1 MAKVIGES
9 GAWREI
15 AENLGRCGLNV
26 RHPNDVENLL
36 AHLRA
41 TYKTSVDRKK
51 LEIAHDVASEEKR
64 IVDLHAEKGVWR
76 SFLNWFRIRSCKM
89 SIAQLHS
96 EERHYVAN
104 LAANILR
111 LDTVRESAELVGART
126 EVDVIASLARLPD
139 EYTVFSDIR
148 LSAERYIH
156 FNGAPLRSA
165 QIDHLVLTPAG
176 VFVIETKRWSLK
188 FVESGDYHDP
198 FDQTQRAAYLC
209 YDQLRRQFGKIR
221 VRSIIA
227 CAGQLPSAPKDSHV
241 KVLAVPEL
249 IGYISWF
256 KQPELAPDRLLQV
269 RRYLER
275 FVTA

>member
-1 MAKVIGES
+1 MATVIGES

-15 AENLGRCGLNV
+15 AENLQRCGLDV
-26 RHPNDVENLL
+26 RRPNDVEPLL
-36 AHLRA
+36 THLRA
-41 TYKTSVDRKK
+41 TYQPSVDRKR
-51 LEIAHDVASEEKR
+51 LEVAQSVASEETC
-64 IVDLHAEKGVWR
+64 IANLHAEKGVWR
-76 SFLNWFRIRSCKM
+76 SFLNWFRIRGCKM
-89 SIAQLHS
+89 AIAQLHN
-96 EERHYVAN
+96 EERQYAAT
-104 LAANILR
+104 LSANIRR
-111 LDTVRESAELVGART
+111 LDTMRESAELAGARA
-126 EVDVIASLARLPD
+126 ELDVIESLARLPD

-148 LSAERYIH
+148 LSAERYIL
-156 FNGAPLRSA
+156 FNGGSLQSA

-176 VFVIETKRWSLK
+176 VFVVETKRWSRK

-198 FDQTQRAAYLC
+198 FDQIQRAAYLC

-227 CAGQLPSAPKDSHV
+227 CSGQLPSTPKGSYI

-249 IGYISWF
+249 TGYISWF

>member
-1 MAKVIGES
+1 M
-9 GAWREI
+9 
-15 AENLGRCGLNV
+15 
-26 RHPNDVENLL
+26 
-36 AHLRA
+36 
-41 TYKTSVDRKK
+41 
-51 LEIAHDVASEEKR
+51 
-64 IVDLHAEKGVWR
+64 
-76 SFLNWFRIRSCKM
+76 
-89 SIAQLHS
+89 
-96 EERHYVAN
+96 
-104 LAANILR
+104 
-111 LDTVRESAELVGART
+111 RESAELVGARA
-126 EVDVIASLARLPD
+126 ELDVIASLARLPD

-156 FNGAPLRSA
+156 FNGAALRSA

-176 VFVIETKRWSLK
+176 VFVIETKRWSRK

-221 VRSIIA
+221 VRSIVA
-227 CAGQLPSAPKDSHV
+227 CAGQLPFAPKNSHV

-249 IGYISWF
+249 IGYILWF

-269 RRYLER
+269 RPYLER

>member
-1 MAKVIGES
+1 MATVIGES

-15 AENLGRCGLNV
+15 AETLRRCGLNV
-26 RHPNDVENLL
+26 RHPNDVEPLL

-41 TYKTSVDRKK
+41 TYQPSFDQKK
-51 LEIAHDVASEEKR
+51 LETAQDVANKENR
-64 IVDLHAEKGVWR
+64 IIDLRAEKGVWR
-76 SFLNWFRIRSCKM
+76 SFLNLFRIRGCKIA
-89 SIAQLHS
+89 IAQLHS
-96 EERHYVAN
+96 EERQYVTT

-111 LDTVRESAELVGART
+111 AGQIRESAELVGART
-126 EVDVIASLARLPD
+126 EVDVIERLTRLPD
-139 EYTVFSDIR
+139 EHFVFNDLR
-148 LSAERYIH
+148 LSTERYIH

-165 QIDHLVLTPAG
+165 QIDHIVLTPAG
-176 VFVIETKRWSLK
+176 VFVIETKRWSRK
-188 FVESGDYHDP
+188 FVESGEYHNP

-209 YDQLRRQFGKIR
+209 YDQLRIQFGKIR

-227 CAGQLPSAPKDSHV
+227 CAGQLPATPKNSHV

>member
-1 MAKVIGES
+1 MATVIGQS
-9 GAWREI
+9 GAWREV
-15 AENLGRCGLNV
+15 AENLRRCGLNI
-26 RHPNDVENLL
+26 RHPNDVEPLL

-41 TYKTSVDRKK
+41 TYQPSVDRKK
-51 LEIAHDVASEEKR
+51 LEIAQSVASKENR
-64 IVDLHAEKGVWR
+64 IVNLQKGIWR
-76 SFLNWFRIRSCKM
+76 SLLNWFRIRDCKM
-89 SIAQLHS
+89 AIAQLHS
-96 EERHYVAN
+96 EERQYVAT
-104 LAANILR
+104 LSANIRR
-111 LDTVRESAELVGART
+111 LDTIRESAELAGARA
-126 EVDVIASLARLPD
+126 ELDVIASLARLPD

-156 FNGAPLRSA
+156 FNGAPLQSA

-176 VFVIETKRWSLK
+176 IFVIETKRWSRK
-188 FVESGDYHDP
+188 FIESGDYHDP

-209 YDQLRRQFGKIR
+209 YDQLRRRFGKIR
-221 VRSIIA
+221 VRSIVA
-227 CAGQLPSAPKDSHV
+227 CAGQLPSAPKNSHV

>member
-1 MAKVIGES
+1 MATVIGES

-15 AENLGRCGLNV
+15 AENLRRCGLNV
-26 RHPNDVENLL
+26 RHPNDVNPLL
-36 AHLRA
+36 ARLRA
-41 TYKTSVDRKK
+41 AYQPSVDQKK
-51 LEIAHDVASEEKR
+51 LEIAQSVTSKERR
-64 IVDLHAEKGVWR
+64 IVDLHAESGVWR
-76 SFLNWFRIRSCKM
+76 SFLNWFRIQGCKTA
-89 SIAQLHS
+89 IAQLHS
-96 EERHYVAN
+96 EERKYVAA
-104 LAANILR
+104 LSANIRR
-111 LDTVRESAELVGART
+111 LDMMRESAELVGARA
-126 EVDVIASLARLPD
+126 EVDVIAILARLPD
-139 EYTVFSDIR
+139 EHTVFSDIR

-156 FNGAPLRSA
+156 FNGAPLQSA

-176 VFVIETKRWSLK
+176 VFVIETKRWSRK
-188 FVESGDYHDP
+188 FVESGDYHNP

-209 YDQLRRQFGKIR
+209 YDQLRRQFGKVR

-227 CAGQLPSAPKDSHV
+227 CAGQLPSAPKNSHV

-256 KQPELAPDRLLQV
+256 KKPELAPDRLLQV